1 MDSRRTFL
9 RKIFGACASVV
20 VAPVVKPL
28 PKKVVGDFSKIMI
41 PMIQRISPELLI
53 KEIVDVQP
61 MSGPVGLAF
70 AMRYTYEAKKLPWWK
85 KIFKR
90 TDKLL
95 HVKKH

>member
-1 MDSRRTFL
+1 MKDRRAFL
-9 RKIFGACASVV
+9 KQILGAGASIV
-20 VAPVVKPL
+20 VAPVVKLL
-28 PKKVVGDFSKIMI
+28 PKKVAGDFSKIMI
-41 PMIQRISPELLI
+41 PMIRRVYPELLI

-90 TDKLL
+90 SNKT
-95 HVKKH
+95 

>member
-1 MDSRRTFL
+1 MKDRRAFL
-9 RKIFGACASVV
+9 KQILGAGASVV
-20 VAPVVKPL
+20 VAPVVKLL

-41 PMIQRISPELLI
+41 PMVRRVYPELII

-70 AMRYTYEAKKLPWWK
+70 ALNYVYTEKKLPWWK
-85 KIFKR
+85 KIFKL